1 MASPL
6 SYHLHASLGYQ
17 LSLAARRQERRLE
30 EHLKTLGLTRLA
42 WCILL
47 ACGIEDLHKPSD
59 ISTFIGVDRTATS
72 RCLKAME
79 SQGLIARVS
88 GTTDRRT
95 TTVQITARGQDL
107 LEQGIPFA
115 QANNQAMADNLT
127 PDEKQTL
134 DQLLRKLHTG
144 QTITLQSF

>member
-47 ACGIEDLHKPSD
+47 
-59 ISTFIGVDRTATS
+59 DRTATS